1 MPASAIQ
8 HARWAFFPACLRAKT
23 GEANLR
29 KMPPAK
35 RCNRA
40 TSYPRRPWI
49 ALKRARA
56 LCARAAFALHPAAIA
71 CAARRPRSHNWDC
84 SALCIYPL
92 EQLYNWDAL
101 VRVEPHSQVPGKRA
115 CCSTLDGRTY
125 TSTGRPAD
133 GESRTGSRAAR
144 QVTRVVTLLRSGRGR
159 AQAARPAW
167 SLSGHK
173 TVPSRGLAP
182 AGKRRSRRRA
192 CSAFAS

>member
-23 GEANLR
+23 GEANLL

-115 CCSTLDGRTY
+115 CCSTHDGRTY

-133 GESRTGSRAAR
+133 DVQDSPTRAAPSHARRDAPTFRARSRPSRAAR
-144 QVTRVVTLLRSGRGR
+144 LVGIS
-159 AQAARPAW
+159 A
-167 SLSGHK
+167 HK
-173 TVPSRGLAP
+173 TVSSRGLAP
-182 AGKRRSRRRA
+182 AGKRRSRRLA
-192 CSAFAS
+192 CIAFAS